1 MLINVSV
8 GDEKLSKWSTYSA
21 QFNFIFYSILKTSNI
36 KHNENSRAPKTEL
49 CGTPN
54 DNRADLLTKL
64 YFPVKEEHRTAF
76 FGEDIH
82 IDIPAGDVG
91 EVVFRPKTNKSVE
104 VPLLR
109 AGKVVHRRARLNPY
123 GHLVLDDVQEEDEGV
138 YVVSRNE
145 SVLRRLTLDVRG
157 KQQQGGKKW
166 SKEFTSA
173 LYVYGGF
180 FWFVFV
186 FRLCRGGSGQVRRHL
201 LHPLEP
207 GARSNQLRVQVRLPR
222 CCSQKQKPLPN
233 PKP

>member
-1 MLINVSV
+1 MKNYQN
-8 GDEKLSKWSTYSA
+8 GQHTQLSSTL
-21 QFNFIFYSILKTSNI
+21 FFYSILKTSNI
-36 KHNENSRAPKTEL
+36 KCNENSRAPKTEL

-157 KQQQGGKKW
+157 LMLSGYWMHERVKPVQICHG
-166 SKEFTSA
+166 
-173 LYVYGGF
+173 
-180 FWFVFV
+180 
-186 FRLCRGGSGQVRRHL
+186 LCGSHVGYT
-201 LHPLEP
+201 
-207 GARSNQLRVQVRLPR
+207 RSL
-222 CCSQKQKPLPN
+222 
-233 PKP
+233 